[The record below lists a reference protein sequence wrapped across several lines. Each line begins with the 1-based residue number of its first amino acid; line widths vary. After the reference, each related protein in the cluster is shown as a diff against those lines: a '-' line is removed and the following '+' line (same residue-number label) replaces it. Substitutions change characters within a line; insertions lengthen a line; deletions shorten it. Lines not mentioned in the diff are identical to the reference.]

1 MWQWL
6 NRQFDWL
13 ALEDVYS
20 ARLGQTKEHCS
31 DKERLS
37 MAASVWIWYIKWL
50 LHLHQWCHALSVYS
64 YLNNN
69 NVPAIGTLLRLAG
82 CQDMVVLYHKA
93 SSVLPIPFTH
103 QKYHSTYSKV
113 SGSTDSTTGV
123 ICLTY
128 MNSKL
133 LAALLTNTYL
143 DL

>member
-1 MWQWL
+1 
-6 NRQFDWL
+6 
-13 ALEDVYS
+13 
-20 ARLGQTKEHCS
+20 
-31 DKERLS
+31 